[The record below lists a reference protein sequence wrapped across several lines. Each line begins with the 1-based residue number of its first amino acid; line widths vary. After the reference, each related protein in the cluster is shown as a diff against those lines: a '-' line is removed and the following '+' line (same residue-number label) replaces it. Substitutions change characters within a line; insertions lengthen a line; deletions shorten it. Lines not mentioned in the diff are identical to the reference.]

1 MLQNEHYQAKQ
12 NMNFQVCIY
21 ASRMHYAT
29 NMYGY
34 FFMFFMRLITTNF
47 GKDEEMSE
55 K

>member
-1 MLQNEHYQAKQ
+1 MLQNEHYQAKHE
-12 NMNFQVCIY
+12 FSKVCIY

-34 FFMFFMRLITTNF
+34 FFTFFMRLITTNF